1 MLVRQVLVACVY
13 DNEIHWYEAAA
24 LLLCYVGYVTI
35 MKFNVQLKERIG
47 RMLGG
52 GKVTS
57 SPSDAGIQMSDKK
70 GDAEQGES
78 KDVPTALS
86 PKRGLHAGSSL
97 YAHHHALAAQ
107 NEAVRFRDYRS
118 STLRAIV
125 HGALTS
131 SRRGLCGMN

>member
-1 MLVRQVLVACVY
+1 MLVACVY

-35 MKFNVQLKERIG
+35 MKYNQQLKARIG
-47 RMLGG
+47 KLLGG
-52 GKVTS
+52 GKVS
-57 SPSDAGIQMSDKK
+57 ASPSDAGIQMSSKTKDP
-70 GDAEQGES
+70 EEGES
-78 KDVPTALS
+78 KDVPTPLT
-86 PKRGLHAGSSL
+86 PTRGLRAGSSL

-125 HGALTS
+125 HGELPALGQRATPWV
-131 SRRGLCGMN
+131 C